1 MVTVLGIIG
10 AVNTRGFVPGGFES
24 DIELAGAGA
33 ECPVVK
39 LQDYILEV
47 KPMILEHPVFELFCR
62 RNRFQYRVGEN
73 RPVGR
78 KLTVTSGPIVV

>member
-1 MVTVLGIIG
+1 MVTIIG
-10 AVNTRGFVPGGFES
+10 KIGSVNTRGFVPGGFAS

-33 ECPVVK
+33 ACPVVE
-39 LQDYILEV
+39 LLDHHLEV
-47 KPMILEHPVFELFCR
+47 KPMILEHPDFYIFCR